1 MRYNLTGP
9 LQLVWFWKC
18 LVPGTSY
25 LTEISKDTL
34 GSRKLSSPCSGE
46 HRGGP
51 ESGPWE
57 TSRWLQYLQRFLVW
71 NPGHG
76 PRKMLKKWSNTF
88 NIIQLLD
95 TFEVLKVKSVFNVP
109 HSLTSSGSESKKSRE
124 LGVNMFSAQRFKVG
138 KAIVIAPSH
147 VIISL
152 TTMFTCSVRRW
163 VF

>member
-1 MRYNLTGP
+1 
-9 LQLVWFWKC
+9 
-18 LVPGTSY
+18 
-25 LTEISKDTL
+25 
-34 GSRKLSSPCSGE
+34 
-46 HRGGP
+46 
-51 ESGPWE
+51 
-57 TSRWLQYLQRFLVW
+57 
-71 NPGHG
+71 
-76 PRKMLKKWSNTF
+76 MLKKWSNTF